1 MSSRHALLLVLALL
15 AGCKLPGA
23 DGPVSEQLLTS
34 RHFSQQGVAAMERA
48 QWQQAELIL
57 GRAVRACPADPE
69 AHRHYAEAL
78 WQRGRREEAVSQL
91 AEAARLVPDDA
102 AVYVR
107 LAEMRLEMGQAGAAR
122 LAAEQALDLDPK
134 LPSAWAVHGRVMLAS
149 GDQHQALADFHRALG
164 HAPNDRQI
172 LSSVAELYSQLGQ
185 PQRSLLTLQ
194 KLTDTYPPGEEPP
207 QVLYLLGVAY
217 SATGRYDDAV
227 ETLSTAMLRD
237 RPTPELLA
245 RLAEAQLARG
255 RSDEAATAAR
265 EALSLDPTHGASRR
279 ILAQVEQARQV
290 QPTALR

>member
-1 MSSRHALLLVLALL
+1 MSSRHPLLLLLALL

-34 RHFSQQGVAAMERA
+34 RHFSQQGMAAMERSE
-48 QWQQAELIL
+48 WERAESVLN
-57 GRAVRACPADPE
+57 RAVRACPADPE

-78 WQRGRREEAVSQL
+78 WQRGRRAEAVAQL
-91 AEAARLVPDDA
+91 VETSRLVPDDA

-107 LAEMRLEMGQAGAAR
+107 LAEMRLEIGDAPAAR
-122 LAAEQALDLDPK
+122 QAAEQALDLDPK

-149 GDQHQALADFHRALG
+149 GDQSRALADFHRALS

-172 LSSVAELYSQLGQ
+172 LSSVAELYGQLGQ
-185 PQRSLLTLQ
+185 PQRALLTLQ
-194 KLTDTYPPGEEPP
+194 KLNDTYPPGEEPP
-207 QVLYLLGVAY
+207 QVLHLLGVAY

-227 ETLSTAMLRD
+227 ETLTTAMLRD

-245 RLAEAQLARG
+245 HLAQAQLARG
-255 RSDEAATAAR
+255 RPDEAASAAR
-265 EALSLDPTHGASRR
+265 EALALDPTHDPSRR

-290 QPTALR
+290 LPTALR